1 MSYIETAARYE
12 KMSEDGKVKKVT
24 ERFVVDALTCT
35 EAEER
40 TIQELTPYV
49 SDGLDV
55 TSSKKVNIA
64 DIFNPDNADK
74 FYLAKVAFISID
86 ERSSKEKRTVM
97 QWLVGA
103 TDFNDAYET
112 VLREINKCVADVEIL
127 ALAET
132 PVREYFPAKL

>member
-64 DIFNPDNADK
+64 DIFNPDDADK

-86 ERSSKEKRTVM
+86 ERSGKEKRTVS

-132 PVREYFPAKL
+132 PVREYFPVKS

>member
-1 MSYIETAARYE
+1 MSYIETAVRYR
-12 KMSEDGKVKKVT
+12 KMMEDGQEKKVT

-64 DIFNPDNADK
+64 DIFNPDDADK

-86 ERSSKEKRTVM
+86 ERSSKEKRTVT

-127 ALAET
+127 ALTET

>member
-1 MSYIETAARYE
+1 MSYIETAVRYR
-12 KMSEDGKVKKVT
+12 KMMEDGQEKKVT

-64 DIFNPDNADK
+64 DIFNPDEADR
-74 FYLAKVAFISID
+74 FYLAKVSLISID
-86 ERSSKEKRTVM
+86 ERSGKEKRTAS

-103 TDFNDAYET
+103 TDFSDAYET

-132 PVREYFPAKL
+132 PVREYFPVKS